1 MNKDHSAKQ
10 VAAQRKFEEWQ
21 KDINAKNFAQ
31 VSKLQTELSM
41 LVKIKKM
48 ELLERDTRIEKQRS
62 DYEIRINNLN
72 AQIKSLTATGLNK
85 DSIILEL
92 QTTLK
97 RYQDIESQLF
107 MARDN

>member
-1 MNKDHSAKQ
+1 
-10 VAAQRKFEEWQ
+10 
-21 KDINAKNFAQ
+21 
-31 VSKLQTELSM
+31 M

-85 DSIILEL
+85 DSIIL
-92 QTTLK
+92 
-97 RYQDIESQLF
+97 
-107 MARDN
+107 